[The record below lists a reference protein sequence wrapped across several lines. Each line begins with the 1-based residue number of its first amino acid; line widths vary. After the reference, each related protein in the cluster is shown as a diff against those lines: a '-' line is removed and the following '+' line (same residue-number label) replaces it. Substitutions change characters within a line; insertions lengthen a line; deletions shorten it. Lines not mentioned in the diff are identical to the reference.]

1 MSLPFSGARAHAAL
15 WSPSVHTFP
24 FSIPPSVSQENV
36 KPPSKNKDGRFPD
49 FLTHIDPE
57 DDPDATRT
65 LFVGNIDATVS
76 EDEIR
81 HMFKKYGIVED
92 IDMKRQGQLRQVRLK
107 ACLDFFVH
115 SRHTGRR

>member
-1 MSLPFSGARAHAAL
+1 MQYRSGCL
-15 WSPSVHTFP
+15 TFRS
-24 FSIPPSVSQENV
+24 SIFQGQLKNNN
-36 KPPSKNKDGRFPD
+36 NKDGGRFPD

-92 IDMKRQGQLRQVRLK
+92 IDMKRAGQGKQE
-107 ACLDFFVH
+107 
-115 SRHTGRR
+115 

>member
-1 MSLPFSGARAHAAL
+1 M
-15 WSPSVHTFP
+15 
-24 FSIPPSVSQENV
+24 
-36 KPPSKNKDGRFPD
+36 
-49 FLTHIDPE
+49 THIDPE

-92 IDMKRQGQLRQVRLK
+92 IDMKQAQGRQGQGRPVWESAGARLCCGSYMGK
-107 ACLDFFVH
+107 YIAMWF
-115 SRHTGRR
+115 SPN

>member
-1 MSLPFSGARAHAAL
+1 M
-15 WSPSVHTFP
+15 
-24 FSIPPSVSQENV
+24 
-36 KPPSKNKDGRFPD
+36 
-49 FLTHIDPE
+49 THIDPE

-92 IDMKRQGQLRQVRLK
+92 IDMKQAQGRQGQ
-107 ACLDFFVH
+107 
-115 SRHTGRR
+115 GRPV